1 MIEYSHI
8 GGNMNKEILAKV
20 NDREITNEDLNIF
33 LSQLDPNTRMYFTQN
48 NMMDQVVDELIYQ
61 EMIYMEAIEKEMDKD
76 EDFVKVLEK
85 TKETLLKSYAL
96 GKLLE
101 NVEITDEDL
110 KNYYD
115 NHKDNFKNN
124 ASVEASH
131 ILVEDES
138 VAKEIKEKLNNGA
151 DFKELAKEYSNCPSK
166 ENGGNLGVF
175 TKGQMVKEFEDAAFN
190 MGVGEISDPVKTQ
203 FGYHIIKV
211 TNKND
216 ESVRTFEEA
225 KPDIERLV
233 RREKEKD
240 LYKHTVERLYKKY
253 NVTKNS
259 KGN

>member
-1 MIEYSHI
+1 
-8 GGNMNKEILAKV
+8 MNKEILAKV

-61 EMIYMEAIEKEMDKD
+61 EMIYMEAIEKGMDKD

-101 NVEITDEDL
+101 TVEITDEDL

-138 VAKEIKEKLNNGA
+138 VANEIKEKLNNGA

-175 TKGQMVKEFEDAAFN
+175 TKGQMVKEFEDAAFK

>member
-1 MIEYSHI
+1 M
-8 GGNMNKEILAKV
+8 
-20 NDREITNEDLNIF
+20 
-33 LSQLDPNTRMYFTQN
+33 
-48 NMMDQVVDELIYQ
+48 
-61 EMIYMEAIEKEMDKD
+61 
-76 EDFVKVLEK
+76 
-85 TKETLLKSYAL
+85 
-96 GKLLE
+96 
-101 NVEITDEDL
+101 
-110 KNYYD
+110 
-115 NHKDNFKNN
+115 
-124 ASVEASH
+124 
-131 ILVEDES
+131 
-138 VAKEIKEKLNNGA
+138 
-151 DFKELAKEYSNCPSK
+151 
-166 ENGGNLGVF
+166 F